1 MEGLQTALAMRR
13 AACRPPR
20 PLGERLRR
28 HLLGTTAPYGLH
40 NKWPRIF
47 SWRGIS
53 QRYLARLRERHL
65 FLIVRKLRRPFDLPE
80 PQERRP
86 RTFSAWTPSTYRV
99 ARHHCKRGD
108 IDIDRTIIKGV
119 AVPVAKLA
127 QFLGSC
133 HRLGR
138 LPPNLYWPQGG
149 FPPLT
154 FQVPGC
160 SGQRPLWCPRCA
172 RASRCG

>member
-86 RTFSAWTPSTYRV
+86 RTSRSPAWGMHSSAFSIASEFNELPRRALDRLIFQRLDAFDVSRGATPLQTG
-99 ARHHCKRGD
+99 RH
-108 IDIDRTIIKGV
+108 
-119 AVPVAKLA
+119 
-127 QFLGSC
+127 
-133 HRLGR
+133 
-138 LPPNLYWPQGG
+138 
-149 FPPLT
+149 
-154 FQVPGC
+154 
-160 SGQRPLWCPRCA
+160 
-172 RASRCG
+172 